1 MFRHMGPACYVQVA
15 NVDAAAPVAV
25 TVTTN
30 VHPMIR
36 ESRQR
41 ARAAA
46 LLLPA
51 VLGLILAGCG
61 NDSTSR
67 RAIAAA
73 PVQGG
78 TGFDPAEISVHNG
91 DRVDLRVSNRTG
103 VAHGF
108 DIDGYGL
115 KSWVIE
121 PGQTQRIRFT
131 ARRAGTFRIFCHL
144 HEKHQ
149 TATLRVL

>member
-1 MFRHMGPACYVQVA
+1 MTRKTSARG
-15 NVDAAAPVAV
+15 
-25 TVTTN
+25 
-30 VHPMIR
+30 
-36 ESRQR
+36 
-41 ARAAA
+41 RAAA

-51 VLGLILAGCG
+51 AISIVAAGCG
-61 NDSTSR
+61 RETTSR
-67 RAIAAA
+67 RTISAA
-73 PVQGG
+73 PVEGG
-78 TGFDPAEISVHNG
+78 TGFRPTSISVHNG
-91 DRVDLRVSNRTG
+91 DKVDLRVGNETA
-103 VAHGF
+103 VVHGF

-115 KSWVIE
+115 KPWVIS

>member
-1 MFRHMGPACYVQVA
+1 MTRVS
-15 NVDAAAPVAV
+15 
-25 TVTTN
+25 
-30 VHPMIR
+30 
-36 ESRQR
+36 SRR

-51 VLGLILAGCG
+51 VIALVAAGCG

-67 RAIAAA
+67 HTISAA

-78 TGFDPAEISVHNG
+78 TGFSPTSISVHNG
-91 DRVDLRVSNRTG
+91 DRVDLRVGNNTST
-103 VAHGF
+103 AHGF

-144 HEKHQ
+144 HERHQ

>member
-1 MFRHMGPACYVQVA
+1 
-15 NVDAAAPVAV
+15 
-25 TVTTN
+25 
-30 VHPMIR
+30 MIT
-36 ESRQR
+36 ESRRR

-46 LLLPA
+46 ILLPA
-51 VLGLILAGCG
+51 VLGLVAAGCG
-61 NDSTSR
+61 NETTSR

-73 PVQGG
+73 RVEGG
-78 TGFDPAEISVHNG
+78 TGFDPTEISVHNG
-91 DRVDLRVSNRTG
+91 DRVDLRVSNRTS
-103 VAHGF
+103 VPHGF

-121 PGQTQRIRFT
+121 PGQIQRIQFT

-144 HEKHQ
+144 HEAHR

>member
-1 MFRHMGPACYVQVA
+1 MTRVA
-15 NVDAAAPVAV
+15 G
-25 TVTTN
+25 
-30 VHPMIR
+30 R
-36 ESRQR
+36 R

-46 LLLPA
+46 VVLPA
-51 VLGLILAGCG
+51 VVGLVAAGCG

-67 RAIAAA
+67 RTISAA
-73 PVQGG
+73 PVAGG
-78 TGFDPAEISVHNG
+78 TGFRPTSISVYNG
-91 DRVDLRVSNRTG
+91 DKVDLRVGNNTNT
-103 VAHGF
+103 AHGF
-108 DIDGYGL
+108 DIDGFGL

-144 HEKHQ
+144 HERHQ